1 MGEEALYNKANGRT
15 QANLNISDPEKKNKN
30 NIWSKTNVG
39 ILKRNSEDLEKSRKE
54 QMRIQMALEQKAEV
68 YDKLK
73 SGRYK
78 DKDNVFLVNFD
89 DDDAE
94 EEEVDKDYG
103 DEDEWVDYTD
113 ALGRTRKCHKSDL
126 IEMKKRDVEQFGEEG
141 IT

>member
-1 MGEEALYNKANGRT
+1 MYHPKFMK
-15 QANLNISDPEKKNKN
+15 QI
-30 NIWSKTNVG
+30 TNVG

-94 EEEVDKDYG
+94 EEEVDKDIG
-103 DEDEWVDYTD
+103 EMIK
-113 ALGRTRKCHKSDL
+113 ALSSIVSNNSEFR
-126 IEMKKRDVEQFGEEG
+126 
-141 IT
+141 